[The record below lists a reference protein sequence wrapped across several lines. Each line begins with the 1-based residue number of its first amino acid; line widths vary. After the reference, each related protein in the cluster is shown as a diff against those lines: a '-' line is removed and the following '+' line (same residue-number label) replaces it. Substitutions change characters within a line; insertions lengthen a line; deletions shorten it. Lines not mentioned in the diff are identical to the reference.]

1 MSISSLFAGMEAY
14 LDGDINYT
22 DTVDDTAIAE
32 QTAEVASDTADASEE
47 AKDNEVASQMLSRMC
62 DMYDHVKQF
71 GIDRTFV
78 SLYNRHGELDRVCGM
93 RFPSCESMDVVGDR
107 YSRYSTAFIAAMES
121 SGSGLWAKIKAFIAK
136 IWNWIKNVASKI
148 WEKIKALFGFRKKR
162 WQKAIDFLK
171 QHKGTIAIS
180 AGTVAAITAGVF
192 YVKKMKD
199 SKTLEAAVEQ
209 AKETTKSTVE
219 AIRTVSENNASPET
233 QEEVIANAE
242 QNGERLQTLTTQ
254 LDNEEKEANDSS
266 KDTDQLSNDNITEH
280 TSESG
285 PKTKTIDP
293 HVRSLFYEAVDD
305 FTNARN
311 EFLHKGDFNLK
322 TISECTKSLINCTQ
336 TLANKY
342 SDTDFA
348 KNNALYK
355 IVTKNL
361 SRLQKLDSKILSYQ
375 AKIDKKGSRINT
387 AINKALASDDIST
400 ELTDSHMDKITNT
413 YLDNLIAGVYQW

>member
-32 QTAEVASDTADASEE
+32 QTAEVASDTADATEE
-47 AKDNEVASQMLSRMC
+47 AKDTEVASQMLSRMC

-78 SLYNRHGELDRVCGM
+78 SLYNRHGELDRVCGIQ
-93 RFPSCESMDVVGDR
+93 FPSCESMDVVGDC
-107 YSRYSTAFIAAMES
+107 YSQYSTAFIAAMES
-121 SGSGLWAKIKAFIAK
+121 SGSGLWAKVKEIISK

-148 WEKIKALFGFRKKR
+148 WEKIKSLFGFKKKK

-180 AGTVAAITAGVF
+180 AGAIAAITAGVF

-242 QNGERLQTLTTQ
+242 QNSERLQILMTQ

-266 KDTDQLSNDNITEH
+266 KDTDQLSDDNITEH

-293 HVRSLFYEAVDD
+293 QAKSLFYRAVDS
-305 FTNARN
+305 FTHERDK
-311 EFLHKGDFNLK
+311 FLHKGDFNLK
-322 TISECTKSLINCTQ
+322 TISNCIKSLTSCTQ
-336 TLANKY
+336 TLADKY

-375 AKIDKKGSRINT
+375 AKIDKKGSCIDI
-387 AINKALASDDIST
+387 ALNKALASSDIGS
-400 ELTDSHMDKITNT
+400 ELTNSRMDKIIST
-413 YLDNLIAGVYQW
+413 YRADPLAIS

>member
-47 AKDNEVASQMLSRMC
+47 AKDTEVASQMLSRMC
-62 DMYDHVKQF
+62 DMYAHVKQF

-78 SLYNRHGELDRVCGM
+78 SLYNRHGELDRVCGVQ
-93 RFPSCESMDVVGDR
+93 FPSCESMDVVGDR

-121 SGSGLWAKIKAFIAK
+121 SGSGLWAKVKEIISK

-266 KDTDQLSNDNITEH
+266 KDTDQLSDDNITEH

-285 PKTKTIDP
+285 PKTKPVDP
-293 HVRSLFYEAVDD
+293 QAKSLFYRAVDS
-305 FTNARN
+305 FTHERDK
-311 EFLHKGDFNLK
+311 FLFKGDFNLK
-322 TISECTKSLINCTQ
+322 NISECIKDLTDCTQ
-336 TLANKY
+336 TLATKY
-342 SDTDFA
+342 SDTDFT
-348 KNNALYK
+348 KNNAIYK

-361 SRLQKLDSKILSYQ
+361 SRLQKLYSKILSCQ
-375 AKIDKKGSRINT
+375 AKIDKKGSCIDI
-387 AINKALASDDIST
+387 ALNKTLASSGIRSELSKDYMSKIIST
-400 ELTDSHMDKITNT
+400 YRADSLAIS
-413 YLDNLIAGVYQW
+413 